1 MRSSTKKTAPLRSQ
15 HIGICKKY
23 YVAAGDPVTK
33 KQMLCVIESDS
44 YEVYVKSPFSGII
57 ESLGATENDEI
68 RVNDLLVTISY
79 HEEVSKEKSCSCV
92 YFYDVGTTRRP
103 APENRLF
110 KSTAVEEYMETI
122 ASTITNPYLEW
133 LFRNCFPNTLDTT
146 VYFSDKDRPET
157 HIITGDINAMW
168 LRDSTCQVWPYL
180 DCMNDDPTLQRMIQ
194 GVINRQV
201 DLVLIDP
208 YANAFKKDKSE
219 PFSKWAEGDI
229 TIMNEYLHER
239 KWEINSLL
247 FVIRLSYE
255 YWKKTEDVTPFDKT
269 WVQAMKLL
277 FHTLKDQQR
286 LTSEGP
292 YFFQRLTLDPADAV
306 ANGGFGQPTRKNGM
320 IHGIFR
326 QDDATILSLF
336 VPDNIMAI
344 TELRKL
350 GEMMMCICSDEDM
363 SKDCYDM
370 AEQVEKAV
378 YEDAIVEHKIF
389 GKIFA
394 FEIDGFGS
402 RIVMDDPSLPGLLN
416 LPSMGYWGFDEVYEN
431 TRKFILSDWNPMY
444 EKGKAGDGFGSA
456 HYPKGRIWPMGTI
469 SRALTSQSKEEIQF
483 CLNQLVKNH
492 SHSGL
497 IHETYSKDDSTD
509 ITREWFSWVNSYF
522 GELIVYLYK
531 KYPELL

>member
-1 MRSSTKKTAPLRSQ
+1 MENIIYKTAPLRS
-15 HIGICKKY
+15 HYTGTCKEYFVEK
-23 YVAAGDPVTK
+23 GDAVI
-33 KQMLCVIESDS
+33 KQQPLCLIESDTC
-44 YEVYVKSPFSGII
+44 VVQVKSPINGII
-57 ESLGATENDEI
+57 ESLGASVGDEI
-68 RVNDLLVTISY
+68 RANDLLVMISY
-79 HEEVSKEKSCSCV
+79 QGDFIEAENSVSLCN
-92 YFYDVGTTRRP
+92 YDSSVSRRP
-103 APENRLF
+103 APEDRLF
-110 KSTAVEEYMETI
+110 QSPAVEDYMEAI
-122 ASTITNPYLEW
+122 SNSITNPYLKW
-133 LFRNCFPNTLDTT
+133 IFCNCFPNTLDTT
-146 VYFSDKDRPET
+146 VFFSDGERPET

-180 DCMNDDPTLQRMIQ
+180 DCMKDDPKLMRMIQ

-208 YANAFKKDKSE
+208 YANAFKKDSSE
-219 PFSKWAEGDI
+219 PCSKWAESDI
-229 TIMNEYLHER
+229 TDMNEHLHER

-255 YWKKTEDVTPFDKT
+255 YWKKTNDITPFDEK
-269 WVQAMKLL
+269 WLQAMKLL
-277 FHTLKDQQR
+277 FHTLQEQQR
-286 LTSEGP
+286 LTSDGP

-306 ANGGFGQPTRKNGM
+306 ANCGFGQPTRKNGM

-350 GEMMMCICSDEDM
+350 GEMVTCICSDEELAEG
-363 SKDCYDM
+363 CYNM
-370 AEQVEKAV
+370 AEQIKKAICA
-378 YEDAIVEHKIF
+378 DAIVEHKVF

-416 LPSMGYWGFDEVYEN
+416 LPSMGYWDFDEVYEN

-444 EKGKAGDGFGSA
+444 ERGSAGEGFGSA

-469 SRALTSQSKEEIQF
+469 SRALTSQNKEEIQF
-483 CLNQLVKNH
+483 CLHQLIKNH
-492 SHSGL
+492 SHTGF
-497 IHETYSKDDSTD
+497 IHETYSKDNAKD

-522 GELIVYLYK
+522 GELVIYLYE